1 MKKEIFAA
9 CILGLILVMAGYN
22 KKTQRRLRKSLKKC
36 RVWVE
41 NMTISNLDSG
51 GKI

>member
-22 KKTQRRLRKSLKKC
+22 KKNSKEVKKKPKE
-36 RVWVE
+36 VQG
-41 NMTISNLDSG
+41 LG
-51 GKI
+51 